1 MYAASHASVYNKKN
15 DVWRKKPLTLKDRAK
30 QLKTD
35 IPAVFLALKR
45 KETPWGAKV
54 LAALTVGYALSP
66 IDLIPDFIPVLGY
79 LDDLIILPAMVALTV
94 RLIPAAVMK
103 ECRAQAVEMWQNGK
117 PKRWYYAVPIVLVWL
132 LVVFLIV
139 RAVVKPRA

>member
-1 MYAASHASVYNKKN
+1 MS
-15 DVWRKKPLTLKDRAK
+15 LKDRAK

-45 KETPWGAKV
+45 KETPWGANV
-54 LAALTVGYALSP
+54 LAALTIGYALSP

-94 RLIPAAVMK
+94 RLIPAGVM
-103 ECRAQAVEMWQNGK
+103 EDCRAQAEGMWQNGK
-117 PKRWYYAVPIVLVWL
+117 PKRWYYAIPIVLVWL

>member
-1 MYAASHASVYNKKN
+1 MS
-15 DVWRKKPLTLKDRAK
+15 LKDRAK

-45 KETPWGAKV
+45 RETPWGAKV
-54 LAALTVGYALSP
+54 LAALTIGYALSP

-94 RLIPAAVMK
+94 RLIPAEVMAD
-103 ECRAQAVEMWQNGK
+103 CRAQAEGMWQNGK
-117 PKRWYYAVPIVLVWL
+117 PKKWYYAIPIIAVWL
-132 LVVFLIV
+132 VIVFLIV
-139 RAVVKPRA
+139 RAVVKLR